1 MSMPDEVLD
10 VGATPQLDW
19 RKYYAIARRRR
30 WHLALSLF
38 LGWAV
43 VSGISWFLPSVYR
56 SSTLILVEQPT
67 VSRELVPSNVSGG
80 IQDRLDSITQQVLSR
95 TRLLRIVEKLNLY
108 PADRVKVSPDE
119 LVERMR
125 KNIQVE
131 LVRSPEREHLT
142 AFNIYFSHHDPYM
155 AQQVTGELTN
165 ILISENL
172 EVRQQQSESTT
183 NFLESQLEEARKT
196 LASQEQRVREFK
208 DRHLGELPGQ
218 LQSNLQILS
227 GLQGQLQAEQDALG
241 RAKQQNAYLE
251 SLLAQYR
258 AATAT
263 ASASTALETELEHL
277 RAELADLSSRY
288 TVQHPDVRKVK
299 EQIVRTEKMQQQAAT
314 GTTAASLRPRPLPP
328 LMEGES
334 QLKANQLEIANRQL
348 AIGGLEKRISD
359 YQARLNRT
367 PVREQQLADI
377 SRDYEQSRINYES
390 LLSKKNQS
398 ELSSNLEKR
407 QQGEHFRM
415 IDPPS
420 LPVKPYSPDRFRLSC
435 LGLVVGLIL
444 AGGVTGAAET
454 LDDRIHQENDF
465 KRLLPAE
472 ILVEIPPLPTAA
484 EQSRGRRRLWLEWA
498 GASALSISIFLG
510 VGASIL
516 RS

>member
-1 MSMPDEVLD
+1 MPNEVLD
-10 VGATPQLDW
+10 EGTIPQLDW
-19 RKYYAIARRRR
+19 RKYYGIARRRR

-67 VSRELVPSNVSGG
+67 VSKELVPSNVSSG

-95 TRLLRIVEKLNLY
+95 TRLLRIIEKLNLY
-108 PADRVKVSPDE
+108 PADRVKASPDE

-142 AFNIYFSHHDPYM
+142 AFNIYFSHHDPHM

-172 EVRQQQSESTT
+172 EVRQEQSESTT

-196 LASQEQRVREFK
+196 LAAQEQRVREFK

-263 ASASTALETELEHL
+263 ASASPALETELEHL

-288 TVQHPDVRKVK
+288 TMQHPDVRKVE
-299 EQIVRTEKMQQQAAT
+299 EQIARTEKMQQAGT

-334 QLKANQLEIANRQL
+334 QLKANELEIANRQH
-348 AIGGLEKRISD
+348 AIGSLEKRISD
-359 YQARLNRT
+359 YQSRLNRT

-377 SRDYEQSRINYES
+377 SRDYEQSSINYES

-398 ELSSNLEKR
+398 VLSSNLEKR

-420 LPVKPYSPDRFRLSC
+420 LPVKPYSPDRVRLSC
-435 LGLVVGLIL
+435 LGLVVGMLL
-444 AGGVTGAAET
+444 AGGVTAAAET
-454 LDDRIHQENDF
+454 LDDRIHDESNF
-465 KRLLPAE
+465 KRLIPAE
-472 ILVEIPPLPTAA
+472 VLIEVPPLPTAA
-484 EQSRGRRRLWLEWA
+484 ELSRGRRRLWLEWA
-498 GASALSISIFLG
+498 GASALSASIFLG
-510 VGASIL
+510 VGASFL